1 MGRQPPRTPLRLVAV
16 LLLGA
21 AGVALIIIGLGG
33 TTGWALIV
41 PGFIAV
47 LVSIPSAYV
56 IQARRDAATEAAQL
70 RAAALRRDAL
80 TQTRRRRDRS

>member
-1 MGRQPPRTPLRLVAV
+1 MERQPPRTPLRLIAV

-21 AGVALIIIGLGG
+21 VGLALIIIGLGG

-41 PGFIAV
+41 PGFVAV

-56 IQARRDAATEAAQL
+56 IQTNRDAAIEAARL
-70 RAAALRRDAL
+70 RAAVL
-80 TQTRRRRDRS
+80 TRNRPADTRH